1 MRRLRS
7 ANACNTASMR
17 PQAYLIG
24 YVTTRVSSRQGEDP
38 VAAMAELDDLTSAQL
53 YGWLRSRLNE
63 ATADEALVRI
73 YLSVW
78 SRAVRHGPARRRGR
92 VAGQFR
98 GAGVSGASRSGGT
111 EPAGRSGTEV
121 GGHPWR
127 RRRDRPVRGSGRRKH
142 EAITGSSLHVIVGDP
157 HGCDISHAEEF
168 NRIVVDF
175 LGK

>member
-1 MRRLRS
+1 
-7 ANACNTASMR
+7 MR